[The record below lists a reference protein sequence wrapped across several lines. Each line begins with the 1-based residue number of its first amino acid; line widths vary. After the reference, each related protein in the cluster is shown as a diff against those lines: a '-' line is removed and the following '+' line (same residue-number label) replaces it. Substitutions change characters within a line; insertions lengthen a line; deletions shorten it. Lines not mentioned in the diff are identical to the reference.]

1 VTEEP
6 EATDSGTAGSD
17 GEQAEPAKKP
27 ASDRLE
33 VIQVIVLALVTLAT
47 AWSGFQATKW
57 GGRQATLYGQAS
69 TTRFAADAAST
80 LGGQTLIAN
89 SSIFTAWLQ
98 AKDAGNEQLQE
109 LLERRFTP
117 EYHAAFDDWLKTD
130 PFTNPD
136 APAGPGYMPGF
147 KEPNLEEAQMLNDQA
162 TALFGEGTEA
172 RETANKYIR
181 NTVLLASVL
190 FLIGATRGFK
200 SHRVRIASSVIALAL
215 LAYTVISVIILPRA

>member
-1 VTEEP
+1 VTDEA
-6 EATDSGTAGSD
+6 EATDDAG
-17 GEQAEPAKKP
+17 AESAKEP
-27 ASDRLE
+27 PSDRLE

-80 LGGQTLIAN
+80 LGGQVLVAN
-89 SSIFTAWLQ
+89 ATIFTAWLE
-98 AKDAGNEQLQE
+98 AKDAGNEQLQA
-109 LLERRFTP
+109 LLERRFSP
-117 EYHAAFDDWLKTD
+117 EYRAAFEDWLTTD

-147 KEPNLEEAQMLNDQA
+147 AEPNLEQAKELNDEA
-162 TALFGEGTEA
+162 SALFGEGTEA
-172 RETANKYIR
+172 RETANKYVR

-200 SHRVRIASSVIALAL
+200 SHRVRIASSAIALAL
-215 LAYTVISVIILPRA
+215 LAYTVVSVIILPRA